1 MARFKSALYLIAAAG
16 LLAAA
21 GAAQAAVVPD
31 DGKLDFAVLR
41 DGEKIGSYK
50 LSFEQK
56 ADRLD
61 VKVKTRIKVKLAF
74 ITLYHFDHDGH
85 EVWQDGKLVQMETK
99 TDDDGTDHKLKV
111 AANGAGALR
120 VICDGEEMVADAN
133 AIPAS
138 LWNPAFI
145 QNGNLM
151 DSLVGKPLNVNVTK
165 VGEETVSAK
174 GRSIKAHHYSLTGDL
189 ARELWYDET
198 GMLVRMTLVGED
210 GSQIQYVLD

>member
-1 MARFKSALYLIAAAG
+1 MARIKSALFLIAAAC
-16 LLAAA
+16 LVAVA

-85 EVWQDGKLVQMETK
+85 EVWQDGKLVRMETE
-99 TDDDGTDHKLKV
+99 TDDDGTDHKLQV
-111 AANGAGALR
+111 AADGAGALR
-120 VICDGEEMVADAN
+120 VVSDGEEMVAEAN

-145 QNGNLM
+145 QTGALM
-151 DSLVGKPLNVNVTK
+151 DSLVGKLLNISIADL
-165 VGEETVSAK
+165 GEETVAVK
-174 GRSIKAHHYSLTGDL
+174 GKPVKARHYSLTGDL
-189 ARELWYDET
+189 ARELWYDAT
-198 GMLVRMTLVGED
+198 GMLVRMTLTGED
-210 GSQIQYVLD
+210 GSDIQYVLD